1 MEPFEVRTTPARLKP
16 SLLAWSVLLTV
27 GGLWLVFLVAR
38 FVVLAAR
45 PSGDDADASRVATG
59 AIVLAVATGMYFLIA
74 APFVQLLLAYLFRD
88 RGKQVVAHRLDEE
101 GWHHIL
107 AGSDVVVPWHG
118 MMIAVT
124 ERAEERFR
132 IHLVSDGPFPA
143 RSDPLSRHVRRK
155 LRKQRGF
162 SLPMTA
168 TNPTEDELAA
178 AVQQQSGGRVFL
190 QR

>member
-1 MEPFEVRTTPARLKP
+1 MEPFEVRTIPARLKP
-16 SLLAWSVLLTV
+16 SLLAWSVFLTA

-38 FVVLAAR
+38 FVVLASRA
-45 PSGDDADASRVATG
+45 SGDDASRGPTG

-74 APFVQLLLAYLFRD
+74 APFVQLLLGYLFRD

-118 MMIAVT
+118 MTIEVT

-132 IHLVSDGPFPA
+132 IRIVSDGPFPA
-143 RSDPLSRHVRRK
+143 RSDPLSRRVRRT

-162 SLPMTA
+162 SLPMTL

-178 AVQQQSGGRVFL
+178 AIQQQSGGRVFL